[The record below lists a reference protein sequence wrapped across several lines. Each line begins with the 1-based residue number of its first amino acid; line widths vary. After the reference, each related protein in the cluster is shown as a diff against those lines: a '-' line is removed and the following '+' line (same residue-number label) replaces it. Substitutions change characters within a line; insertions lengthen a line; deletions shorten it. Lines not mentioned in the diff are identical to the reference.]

1 MEERQIQVLIEQA
14 DVQRRLGNHKGSIE
28 LLQKAL
34 AIDPTHPRAHAAL
47 ANSLLGARRLPA
59 AGLEI
64 RNALALDGNDPWIHY
79 IAAHVLAAERKLDD
93 AWAHALIA
101 LEEAHAD
108 AETHVI
114 GAQIQV
120 LKGDPARARELLMEA
135 LELDANHTDALT
147 ELARLELTEGNKQ
160 KAAELID
167 LALKADPD
175 DRDAH
180 VVAGHVALAAGDA
193 ESAERHARFVLN
205 QDATHEGGMKLFTA
219 VKARR
224 SWLLGVWWR
233 WNSYISLRGDHKQ
246 IALLIGSFVLVRI
259 AIIVTDELGYETIA
273 KALGYLWLAFCGYT
287 WFAPELFR
295 QWLKQELGTVKL
307 DPDY

>member
-1 MEERQIQVLIEQA
+1 MEERQIQVLMEQA
-14 DVQRRLGNHKGSIE
+14 DVQRRLANHKGAIE

-47 ANSLLGARRLPA
+47 ANCLLAARRLPG
-59 AGLEI
+59 AGIEI
-64 RNALALDGNDPWIHY
+64 RSALALDGNDPWIHY
-79 IAAHVLAAERKLDD
+79 IAAHVLAAERKLND

-108 AETHVI
+108 AAMHVI
-114 GAQIQV
+114 AAEIQV
-120 LKGDPARARELLMEA
+120 LMGNPTRARELLLEA
-135 LELDANHTDALT
+135 LELEADDCDALT
-147 ELARLELTEGNKQ
+147 ELARLELHEGNRA
-160 KAAELID
+160 KAGELIEQ
-167 LALKADPD
+167 ALKADPA

-180 VVAGHVALAAGDA
+180 VVAGHVALAAGDVDG
-193 ESAERHARFVLN
+193 AERHARFVLN
-205 QDATHEGGMKLFTA
+205 QEATHEGGMRLFTA

-246 IALLIGSFVLVRI
+246 IAMLIGSFVLVRI
-259 AIIVTDELGYETIA
+259 AIIVTDELGYELLA
-273 KALGYLWLAFCGYT
+273 KALGYLWLGFCAYT

-295 QWLKQELGTVKL
+295 AWLKQELGTVSL